1 MMRDEA
7 FDALRA
13 AVNYARE
20 SGAHTKLA
28 MVRTRLQLLGFSD
41 DVIVEALELWADYQH
56 RVGLPQ
62 ADTDKKEM

>member
-1 MMRDEA
+1 MRVEA

-13 AVNYARE
+13 AINYARE
-20 SGAHTKLA
+20 SGSHTKLA

-41 DVIVEALELWADYQH
+41 DVIVEALETWADYQR

-62 ADTDKKEM
+62 SPTDKKEM